1 MSESARTS
9 VPGIVS
15 EETRLRDRIVRLA
28 ELLYLR
34 GYAHGTTGNI
44 SVRLDD
50 GMIVTPTNSSM
61 GLLEARRLSRLNAQ
75 GNLIDGDK
83 PSKEAFLHK
92 AMYEERAGANA
103 VVHLHSTHAVAVSI
117 LADTDAE
124 NALPP
129 LTAYHHMKVG
139 RLPLVPYVRPGDMRL
154 AQEVRARAGGAHAML
169 LANHG
174 PVVAGTSLED
184 ALAIAEELEETAK
197 LRLLTLGCAV
207 RPLTGEQLAELDA
220 AFPS

>member
-1 MSESARTS
+1 MTS
-9 VPGIVS
+9 GTIS

-44 SVRLDD
+44 SVRLEA
-50 GMIVTPTNSSM
+50 GVLVTPTNSCM
-61 GLLEARRLSRLNAQ
+61 GLLEAERISFVSDE
-75 GNLIDGDK
+75 GIHVSGDK
-83 PSKEAFLHK
+83 PSKETFLHL
-92 AMYEERAGANA
+92 AMYEVRDSTA

-117 LADTDAE
+117 LSDTRAD

-154 AQEVRARAGGAHAML
+154 AQEVRARAARHHAML

-174 PVVAGTSLED
+174 PVVAGRSLED
-184 ALAIAEELEETAK
+184 ALSIAEELEETAR
-197 LRLLTLGCAV
+197 LHLLTLGNAV
-207 RPLTGEQLAELDA
+207 NPLTQEELAELDRH
-220 AFPS
+220 FPS